1 MCIRPLRS
9 RSSISDPTS
18 LILILSLSNEE
29 VTSQLQQVV
38 SIAINAW
45 GWRTTGNEGID
56 NHDGR
61 RENDGIVSDL
71 LISVATPRVGGG

>member
-9 RSSISDPTS
+9 RSPISDPTS

-56 NHDGR
+56 NHDG
-61 RENDGIVSDL
+61 IVSDL
-71 LISVATPRVGGG
+71 LISIATPRVGGG